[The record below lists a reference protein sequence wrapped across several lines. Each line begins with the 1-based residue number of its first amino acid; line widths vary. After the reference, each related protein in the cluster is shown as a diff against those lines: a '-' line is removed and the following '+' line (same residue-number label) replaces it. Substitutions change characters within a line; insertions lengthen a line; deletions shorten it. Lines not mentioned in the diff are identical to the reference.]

1 MMKTL
6 LASLCAL
13 PLIACVQQD
22 DPPKNIAAALPTGD
36 QVAIKL
42 PESTAKLAT
51 SRSAAT
57 VSPDALGQL
66 SMWYVATLGVTKV
79 FNGGSEAVLTLI
91 HRIVE
96 QPPTT
101 VNGNT
106 FTWGPGSQALDPADY
121 KLDVIAVGDGTF
133 TYQLSARSK
142 IIPNASFEVVISG
155 TADPR
160 KGEDQGSGTFSLDF
174 DASKRTDPTATGT
187 GSIHA
192 SYDLAAKHLDLAID
206 STDALGAPLKGD
218 YTYDQA
224 ADGGGQMLF
233 QINSNVDLLGPAD
246 ETISLR
252 SRWLPTGAGRADA
265 RIAGG
270 DLGALTATASECWD
284 THFLQVFYIDAI
296 SNGGTL
302 SASDGQA
309 SACAFTDADLPA
321 APTAP

>member
-1 MMKTL
+1 MIKTI

-13 PLIACVQQD
+13 PLVACVQQD
-22 DPPKNIAAALPTGD
+22 DSPKNIANALPTGD
-36 QVAIKL
+36 QVSIRI

-51 SRSAAT
+51 SRTGLAVA
-57 VSPDALGQL
+57 PAALGQL
-66 SMWYVATLGVTKV
+66 SMWYVATLDVTHV
-79 FNGGSEAVLTLI
+79 FNGGAEFVLGLV
-91 HRIVE
+91 HQVV
-96 QPPTT
+96 QNPPTT
-101 VNGNT
+101 IKGNT
-106 FTWGPGSQALDPADY
+106 FTWGPGSDALQPADY

-142 IIPNASFEVVISG
+142 IVANADFVTVISG

-160 KGEDQGSGTFSLDF
+160 KGDGQGNGTFSIDF
-174 DASKRTDPTATGT
+174 DAAKQADPTSTGT
-187 GSIHA
+187 GSVHA
-192 SYDLAAKHLDLAID
+192 AYDLAKKHLDLTLD
-206 STDALGAPLKGD
+206 STDALGQPLKGD

-224 ADGGGQMLF
+224 ADGGGQMEF
-233 QINSNVDLLGPAD
+233 QIVGNVAPGPAD

-252 SRWLPTGAGRADA
+252 SRWQTTGAGRADA

-284 THFLQVFYIDAI
+284 THFLQVFYIDAL

-309 SACAFTDADLPA
+309 SACAFTDADLPD
-321 APTAP
+321 AP